1 MTYLYRKFETTEI
14 IGLSLSSAYLWSGK
28 EMITI
33 HSYKYS
39 KQIEELQPSGSGQSS
54 PGKGG
59 RLSIRQPFIGLAVR
73 VQDILPWFI
82 FAEPVGSIVIQDSD

>member
-1 MTYLYRKFETTEI
+1 MTYLYRKYLFQTTAK
-14 IGLSLSSAYLWSGK
+14 IGLSLWSGK

-39 KQIEELQPSGSGQSS
+39 KQIKELQPSGSGQSS

-59 RLSIRQPFIGLAVR
+59 RLSIRQSFIGLAVR

-82 FAEPVGSIVIQDSD
+82 FAEPVGSIVIQDNN